1 MIFSTG
7 NGQTTPPLSTARV
20 PPTNQLFN
28 APAPTVTI
36 GGQTAQVIYSVAS
49 PGFPG
54 LYQTGIRMPAGVTGP
69 RAAVRM
75 TVGGNASNSVN
86 IDVR

>member
-1 MIFSTG
+1 MVSSG
-7 NGQTTPPLSTARV
+7 YLKQTRDVYVSADP
-20 PPTNQLFN
+20 
-28 APAPTVTI
+28 
-36 GGQTAQVIYSVAS
+36 QVIYSVAS

-75 TVGGNASNSVN
+75 TVGGNASNSVS